1 MHYVQPE
8 ENLSDDL
15 LFPMTSL
22 RLSYASSPESDMETS
37 NTTLASPTSTTAVS
51 PSTIIGSRLVKSSS
65 DPSITTQDDSAI
77 PNYNPPPPY
86 SPSVFKQVW
95 TIIVYVKIKIIIII

>member
-1 MHYVQPE
+1 MWHALCVQPE

-37 NTTLASPTSTTAVS
+37 NTTLASPTSTAAAS
-51 PSTIIGSRLVKSSS
+51 PSAIGSRLVKSSS

-86 SPSVFKQVW
+86 SPSVFKQVCIFYQV
-95 TIIVYVKIKIIIII
+95 IIQKC